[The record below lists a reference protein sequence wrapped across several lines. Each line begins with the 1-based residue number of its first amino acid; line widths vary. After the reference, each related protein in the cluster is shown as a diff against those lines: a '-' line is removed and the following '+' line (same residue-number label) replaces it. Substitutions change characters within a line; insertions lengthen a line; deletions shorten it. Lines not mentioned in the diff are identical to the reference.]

1 MAEHS
6 VRTLVEQS
14 GRVEQEC
21 RAGIQSRSVK
31 LKIKVVEQNGKAK
44 WESRGGD

>member
-1 MAEHS
+1 M
-6 VRTLVEQS
+6 RTLVEQR